1 MSSVVAPS
9 PQCSLRRREIL
20 YFIYPF
26 VSANHFAPRHF
37 VVDAMS
43 PSIISS
49 KIDIYMNDVYM
60 IIYIWYSKVFNT
72 NRR

>member
-37 VVDAMS
+37 VCRCDVTIDQ
-43 PSIISS
+43 SS

-60 IIYIWYSKVFNT
+60 IIYTWYSKVFNT

>member
-49 KIDIYMNDVYM
+49 KIDIYERCIYD
-60 IIYIWYSKVFNT
+60 YIWYSKVFNT